1 MYKIQPTLFK
11 DFKTLKYYVWF
22 NDTFYDLNFDDF
34 SYTKVAKTTKK
45 NKFKCFCFNNIKQ
58 LIENL
63 LDSIEESKSYH
74 KKLNERNIL
83 KYYLNKIKVYKI
95 NNTEVFL

>member
-1 MYKIQPTLFK
+1 MPTVFK
-11 DFKTLKYYVWF
+11 DFKTLKYYVLI
-22 NDTFYDLNFDDF
+22 DDILYDLNFDNF
-34 SYTKVAKTTKK
+34 SYIKIAKTTKK

-83 KYYLNKIKVYKI
+83 KYYLNRIKVYKI